1 MAGNNEAAAR
11 SILRNVGGEG
21 NLVSV
26 MRCATRLRLEVADSS
41 KVNRR
46 ALEQVEGVIQLAGT
60 DERPQVVL
68 GARTAPVYEEL
79 VKLPGVAAHEDDSGV
94 KVEKN
99 ALATFMDTV
108 SGIFLPVIGVMAGAG
123 MLKALLILCTTI
135 GVLAEADGTYRIL
148 WAAAD
153 GIFTYIPLFLGY
165 TSSKKFGANP
175 FIGMAIAAGLISQ
188 DLAAAKTAGEAV
200 SFLGI
205 PVTLVTYTS
214 NVMPIIFACYLS
226 SKWEKFLSK
235 RIPSAVHFLVP
246 MLCLVVMVPLTFV
259 VIGPVMNWVGNLLA
273 DGYQRIVALS
283 PVVAGG
289 LLGFVW
295 PVCVMFGIQRCFV
308 PIVMNNIA
316 TLGHDTLFV
325 ITGPNNFAQAGA
337 CLGVLLKTKR
347 ASVKEVATPAAVSA
361 LLAGTTEP
369 AIYGINLK
377 YKRPFYIAMV
387 FTGIGGAIVAASG
400 TYVPALID
408 TSLLTL
414 PAYLASG
421 VGPFVGFCAA
431 AAISYFGSAICSYLF
446 GFNDSMVIDE
456 AADGAVEGE

>member
-1 MAGNNEAAAR
+1 MARDNSNSACEIVR
-11 SILRNVGGEG
+11 HLGGKD
-21 NLVSV
+21 NLSSV
-26 MRCATRLRLEVADSS
+26 ICCATRLRVEV
-41 KVNRR
+41 KVPEKINRR
-46 ALEQVEGVIQLAGT
+46 ALEQADGVIQLYCDSG
-60 DERPQVVL
+60 RVQVVL
-68 GARTAPVYEEL
+68 GARTAAIYEEL
-79 VKLPGVAAHEDDSGV
+79 GKTIGLADVETSSNIAAS
-94 KVEKN
+94 KN
-99 ALATFMDTV
+99 VLATFMDTV

-123 MLKALLILCTTI
+123 MLKALLILCTTVGI
-135 GVLAEADGTYRIL
+135 LAEADGTYRIL

-175 FIGMAIAAGLISQ
+175 FTGMAIAAGLIST
-188 DLAAAKTAGEAV
+188 DFSAAKAAGEAV

-214 NVMPIIFACYLS
+214 NVMPIIFACYIS

-235 RIPSAVHFLVP
+235 RIPDAVHFLVP
-246 MLCLVVMVPLTFV
+246 MLCLVVMVPLTYV
-259 VIGPVMNWVGNLLA
+259 VIGPIMNWVGVVLA
-273 DGYQRIVALS
+273 DGYQWIVSLN
-283 PVVAGG
+283 PVIAGG

-337 CLGVLLKTKR
+337 CLGVLLKTKN
-347 ASVKEVATPAAVSA
+347 AMVKEVAAPAAIAA

-421 VGPFVGFCAA
+421 VGPFLGFCAA
-431 AAISYFGSAICSYLF
+431 AAISYVGSAICTYLF
-446 GFNDSMVIDE
+446 GFDDSMV
-456 AADGAVEGE
+456 ADDPADMVASAS

>member
-1 MAGNNEAAAR
+1 MAGDNAAAAR
-11 SILRNVGGEG
+11 SILRAVGGVG

-26 MRCATRLRLEVADSS
+26 TRCATRLRLVVEKATEID
-41 KVNRR
+41 RR
-46 ALEQVEGVIQLAGT
+46 SLEQVEGVIQLVGS
-60 DERPQVVL
+60 DERLQVVL
-68 GARTAPVYEEL
+68 GARTAAVYEEL
-79 VKLPGVAAHEDDSGV
+79 VKLPGVAEREDGSGV
-94 KVEKN
+94 RTERN

-123 MLKALLILCTTI
+123 MLKALLILCTTV

-148 WAAAD
+148 YAAAD

-165 TSSKKFGANP
+165 TSSKRFSANP

-188 DLAAAKTAGEAV
+188 DLAAAKEAGEAV

-235 RIPSAVHFLVP
+235 RVPSAVHFLVP

-259 VIGPVMNWVGNLLA
+259 VIGPIMNWVGNLLA
-273 DGYQRIVALS
+273 DGYQWIMGLN
-283 PVVAGG
+283 PVIAGG

-337 CLGVLLKTKR
+337 CLGVLLKTKK
-347 ASVKEVATPAAVSA
+347 ASVREVAAPAAISA
-361 LLAGTTEP
+361 LFAGTTEP

-387 FTGIGGAIVAASG
+387 FTGIGGAIVAAAG

-421 VGPFVGFCAA
+421 VDAFIGFVIA
-431 AAISYFGSAICSYLF
+431 AAISYFGSALCSYLF
-446 GFNDSMVIDE
+446 GFNDSMVIDDVAE
-456 AADGAVEGE
+456 DVVVAG

>member
-1 MAGNNEAAAR
+1 MVLVAENNEAAR
-11 SILRNVGGEG
+11 DILRFVGGEG

-26 MRCATRLRLEVADSS
+26 LRCATRLRIEVSDVERVDAP
-41 KVNRR
+41 R
-46 ALEQVEGVIQLAGT
+46 LEQVEGVIQLVGT
-60 DERPQVVL
+60 GNRMQLVL
-68 GARTAPVYEEL
+68 GARTAAVYEEL
-79 VKLPGVAAHEDDSGV
+79 LGLPGVAAHESSSGV
-94 KVEKN
+94 KTGKN
-99 ALATFMDTV
+99 LLATFMDTV

-123 MLKALLILCTTI
+123 MLKALLILCTTAGI
-135 GVLAEADGTYRIL
+135 LAEAEGTYRIL

-153 GIFTYIPLFLGY
+153 GVFTYIPLFLGY
-165 TSSKKFGANP
+165 TSSKKFGATP

-188 DLAAAKTAGEAV
+188 DLAAAKAAGEAV

-226 SKWEKFLSK
+226 SKWERFLSK

-259 VIGPVMNWVGNLLA
+259 VIGPIMNWVGNLLA
-273 DGYQRIVALS
+273 DGYQWIVGLN
-283 PVVAGG
+283 PIVAGG

-347 ASVKEVATPAAVSA
+347 ADVKEVAAPAAISA

-377 YKRPFYIAMV
+377 YKRPFYIAMA
-387 FTGIGGAIVAASG
+387 FTGIGGAIVAAAG

-421 VGPFVGFCAA
+421 VDAFIGFCIA

-446 GFNDSMVIDE
+446 GFSDSMVAGDSSS
-456 AADGAVEGE
+456 ASEG

>member
-1 MAGNNEAAAR
+1 MAADSNAAAR
-11 SILRNVGGEG
+11 GILKNVGGVE
-21 NLVSV
+21 NVVSV
-26 MRCATRLRLEVADSS
+26 TRCATRIRFELKDPEQVLE
-41 KVNRR
+41 KP
-46 ALEQVEGVIQLAGT
+46 LGQVEGVIQLSRT
-60 DERPQVVL
+60 ERGVQVVM
-68 GARTAPVYEEL
+68 GARTAAVYEQL
-79 VKLPGVAAHEDDSGV
+79 VALPEMAGRAGEDAVTSRR
-94 KVEKN
+94 N
-99 ALATFMDTV
+99 LLATFMDTV

-135 GVLAEADGTYRIL
+135 GVLTEDAGTYRIL

-153 GIFTYIPLFLGY
+153 GVFTYIPLFLGY
-165 TSSKKFGANP
+165 TSSKKFGASP

-188 DLAAAKTAGEAV
+188 DLASAKAAGEAID
-200 SFLGI
+200 FLGI

-226 SKWEKFLSK
+226 SKLERFLSG
-235 RIPSAVHFLVP
+235 RVPSAVHFLVP
-246 MLCLVVMVPLTFV
+246 MLCLVIMVPLTFV

-273 DGYQRIVALS
+273 DGYQWVVTLNPI
-283 PVVAGG
+283 VAGG

-308 PIVMNNIA
+308 PIVMNNISK
-316 TLGHDTLFV
+316 LGHDTLFV

-347 ASVKEVATPAAVSA
+347 ADVKEVAAPAALSA

-387 FTGIGGAIVAASG
+387 FTGIGAAIVAAAG

-421 VGPFVGFCAA
+421 VDAFIGFVIA

-446 GFNDSMVIDE
+446 GFNDSMVIDDDAESE
-456 AADGAVEGE
+456 AA

>member
-1 MAGNNEAAAR
+1 MASGSDAAALD
-11 SILRNVGGEG
+11 ILRSVGGDG
-21 NLVSV
+21 NVRAV
-26 MRCATRLRLEVADSS
+26 TRCATRIRFELVDPEM
-41 KVNRR
+41 VNSRV
-46 ALEQVEGVIQLAGT
+46 LEQAEGVIQVVMSG
-60 DERPQVVL
+60 ERVQVVL
-68 GARTAPVYEEL
+68 GARTASVYEALLE
-79 VKLPGVAAHEDDSGV
+79 LPGVSEHERSGEI
-94 KVEKN
+94 KSGRN
-99 ALATFMDTV
+99 LLATFMDTV

-123 MLKALLILCTTI
+123 MLKALLILCTTV
-135 GVLAEADGTYRIL
+135 GLLAETDGTYRIL

-165 TSSKKFGANP
+165 TSSKKFGASP

-188 DLAAAKTAGEAV
+188 DLASAKAAGEAI
-200 SFLGI
+200 SFLGV

-226 SKWEKFLSK
+226 SKWEKLISK
-235 RIPSAVHFLVP
+235 FIPSAVHFLVP

-273 DGYQRIVALS
+273 GGYQRMVALN

-347 ASVKEVATPAAVSA
+347 AAVKEVAAPAAISA

-421 VGPFVGFCAA
+421 VSAFVGFCIA

-446 GFNDSMVIDE
+446 GFNDSMVIEDSSS
-456 AADGAVEGE
+456 ATPAHS

>member
-1 MAGNNEAAAR
+1 MTAGNGVAAS
-11 SILRNVGGEG
+11 SILRSVGGAE
-21 NLVSV
+21 NLTSV
-26 MRCATRLRLEVADSS
+26 MRCATRLRFELKDISL
-41 KVNRR
+41 VNQI
-46 ALEQVEGVIQLAGT
+46 ALEQAEGVISLLTG
-60 DERPQVVL
+60 EKGVQVVL
-68 GARTAPVYEEL
+68 GARTAAVYDEL
-79 VKLPGVAAHEDDSGV
+79 VKLPGVSARAGAGGIER
-94 KVEKN
+94 ERN
-99 ALATFMDTV
+99 LLATFMDTV

-123 MLKALLILCTTI
+123 MLKALLILCTTL
-135 GVLAEADGTYRIL
+135 GVLAEETGTYRIL

-165 TSSKKFGANP
+165 TTSKKFGANP

-188 DLAAAKTAGEAV
+188 DLAAAKAAGEAI
-200 SFLGI
+200 SFIGI

-214 NVMPIIFACYLS
+214 NVMPIIFACYLD
-226 SKWEKFLSK
+226 SKFERVLT
-235 RIPSAVHFLVP
+235 RAVPSMIHFLVP

-273 DGYQRIVALS
+273 DGYQWIVGLN
-283 PVVAGG
+283 PVMAGG

-347 ASVKEVATPAAVSA
+347 TDVKEVAAPAAISA

-387 FTGIGGAIVAASG
+387 FTGIGGAIVAAAG

-414 PAYLASG
+414 PAYMASG
-421 VGPFVGFCAA
+421 IDAFVGFVIA

-456 AADGAVEGE
+456 AEGAALAVE

>member
-1 MAGNNEAAAR
+1 MADLSEGFAR
-11 SILRNVGGEG
+11 GIIGQVGGAE
-21 NLVSV
+21 NIDAVSY
-26 MRCATRLRLEVADSS
+26 CGTRLRITLIDMERVDLQRLS
-41 KVNRR
+41 
-46 ALEQVEGVIQLAGT
+46 QTDGVIQASRAENG
-60 DERPQVVL
+60 QVYVVL
-68 GARTAPVYEEL
+68 GAKTETTYRALMKGLGREEEVTSPGKKAP
-79 VKLPGVAAHEDDSGV
+79 
-94 KVEKN
+94 
-99 ALATFMDTV
+99 LAVFMDTV

-135 GVLAEADGTYRIL
+135 GLLAKADGTYRIL

-153 GIFTYIPLFLGY
+153 GVFTYIPLFLGY

-188 DLAAAKTAGEAV
+188 DIAAAKTAGEALN
-200 SFLGI
+200 FLGM

-214 NVMPIIFACYLS
+214 NVMPIIFACYFN
-226 SKWEKFLSK
+226 SKLERVLNKI
-235 RIPSAVHFLVP
+235 IPSAVHFLVP
-246 MLCLVVMVPLTFV
+246 MCCLTIMVPIVFV
-259 VIGPVMNWVGNLLA
+259 AIGPVMNWVGMALA
-273 DGYQRIVALS
+273 DGYQSLVALN
-283 PVVAGG
+283 PVIAGG

-337 CLGVLLKTKR
+337 CLGVLLKTKKKQ
-347 ASVKEVATPAAVSA
+347 VKEVATPAAISA

-387 FTGIGGAIVAASG
+387 FTGIGGAVVAAAG

-421 VGPFVGFCAA
+421 TSAFIGFLIA
-431 AAISYFGSAICSYLF
+431 AAIAYFGSAVCSYLF
-446 GFNDSMVIDE
+446 GFNDEMVVDEKDE
-456 AADGAVEGE
+456 AVSVPER

>member
-1 MAGNNEAAAR
+1 MARDNSNSAR
-11 SILRNVGGEG
+11 EIVRYLGGKD
-21 NLVSV
+21 NLTSV
-26 MRCATRLRLEVADSS
+26 ICCATRLRVEVKAPE
-41 KVNRR
+41 KINRQ
-46 ALEQVEGVIQLAGT
+46 ALEQADGVIQLYCDGG
-60 DERPQVVL
+60 RVQVVL
-68 GARTAPVYEEL
+68 GARTAAIYEEL
-79 VKLPGVAAHEDDSGV
+79 GKTIGLADIETSSNIAAS
-94 KVEKN
+94 KN
-99 ALATFMDTV
+99 VLATFMDTV

-123 MLKALLILCTTI
+123 MLKALLILCTTVGI
-135 GVLAEADGTYRIL
+135 LAEADGTYRIL

-153 GIFTYIPLFLGY
+153 NIFTYIPLFLGY

-175 FIGMAIAAGLISQ
+175 FTGMAIAAGLISK
-188 DLAAAKTAGEAV
+188 DLSAAKAAGEAV

-214 NVMPIIFACYLS
+214 NVMPIIFACYIS

-235 RIPSAVHFLVP
+235 RIPDAVHFLVP
-246 MLCLVVMVPLTFV
+246 MLCLVVMVPLTYV
-259 VIGPVMNWVGNLLA
+259 VIGPIMNWVGVVLA
-273 DGYQRIVALS
+273 DGYQWIVSLN
-283 PVVAGG
+283 PVIAGG

-337 CLGVLLKTKR
+337 CLGVLLKTKN
-347 ASVKEVATPAAVSA
+347 AMVKEVAAPAAIAA

-421 VGPFVGFCAA
+421 VGPFLGFCAA
-431 AAISYFGSAICSYLF
+431 AAISYLGSAICSYLF
-446 GFNDSMVIDE
+446 GFDDSMVV
-456 AADGAVEGE
+456 DGPAETATSES